1 MRLATAQTFT
11 TDDKMPYNKRAT
23 VGKKKGQFTKEKVQ
37 KQLEALIKR
46 NEERK
51 SKKTSEKLYEGRRV
65 VEFDKLAEQLWCNVC
80 NDSLSLRYKLQ
91 EKIIGLASI
100 IKIKYHRCNMIMD
113 VTTSSKSDK
122 FYYDVN
128 KKMANGMYDHG
139 TGPSGVNSFLSA
151 LNVPVVKEKCLKR
164 YERQVGPSI
173 EKLAEQSCREAIEIE
188 KILTKESNLVK
199 KYAFNESNE
208 NGNTI
213 NLIASYDA
221 AWTKRG
227 RQYNSFSGHST
238 IIGYFSDKVLS
249 YACKDKQ
256 CRKCTQNCVKPHD
269 CKKNHNG
276 SSKSMEIDMA
286 VELVLKNKLLVDSN
300 CKIRCLIADEDSSAI
315 ASLRRLSPYTITK
328 WSDFNHTHKT
338 WNSKL
343 YDIKLPAKLREYFS
357 KAFSLAVKPNKGDEL
372 NVKIA
377 LENIVPHAFGQH
389 TNCGPWCKSE
399 EGNHYYKYFKN
410 NEPLSD
416 DKLKDKLISLVQP
429 FINKASQIAPCASS
443 QSNESFNNIAYSK
456 HPKSFYYGGSESHTV
471 RVALAVCQKNLGAEY
486 IIKLNKALN
495 LSPGK
500 FTKKYR
506 ETRQKKRLSEAVKKK
521 SIPVKRR
528 RLFLKKER
536 CSKNATCTSR
546 EGITYQSESGYL
558 NTSHLIDETLIAD
571 NIDYKDCALVI
582 FDTEITGFHISDE
595 IIADMCGDETFNI
608 YIMPQKN
615 MSPNASN
622 VTGITITNGEMY
634 VNDEKVITST
644 ARKGFLSFL
653 YFKKKIT
660 KPIILLSHN
669 CFRFDAKRVLNL
681 ARKVGLFSEMQMFVK
696 GFSDSLPIFQEIL
709 PNRKKDKKSFSQ
721 AALTLDFLEKNE
733 IEMAHNAIND
743 VRMLQLLIRTLNV
756 KSDVIIKHTC
766 GFNFIAN
773 TKERDQRL
781 KEIKRSLSDLNISK
795 HMQNKIAKSGIDV
808 PLLRKA
814 CLQGGYDGLRLL
826 LTEDIGKK
834 PRVTNNTKIIK
845 QLFLQIS
852 NESTNS
858 S

>member
-1 MRLATAQTFT
+1 M
-11 TDDKMPYNKRAT
+11 KN
-23 VGKKKGQFTKEKVQ
+23 V
-37 KQLEALIKR
+37 
-46 NEERK
+46 
-51 SKKTSEKLYEGRRV
+51 KKTSEKLYEGRRV

-100 IKIKYHRCNMIMD
+100 IKIKCHRCNMIMD

-128 KKMANGMYDHG
+128 KKMAI
-139 TGPSGVNSFLSA
+139 
-151 LNVPVVKEKCLKR
+151 VVEVKCLKR

-269 CKKNHNG
+269 YKKNHNG

-357 KAFSLAVKPNKGDEL
+357 KAFSLAVIPNKGDEL
-372 NVKIA
+372 N
-377 LENIVPHAFGQH
+377 H

-416 DKLKDKLISLVQP
+416 DKLKDRLISLVQP

-443 QSNESFNNIAYSK
+443 QSNESFNNIACNK

-558 NTSHLIDETLIAD
+558 NTSDLIDETLIAD

-582 FDTEITGFHISDE
+582 FDTETTGFHISDK
-595 IIADMCGDETFNI
+595 IVQIAGMCGDETFNI

-634 VNDEKVITST
+634 INDEKVTIMN
-644 ARKGFLSFL
+644 K
-653 YFKKKIT
+653 
-660 KPIILLSHN
+660 
-669 CFRFDAKRVLNL
+669 
-681 ARKVGLFSEMQMFVK
+681 
-696 GFSDSLPIFQEIL
+696 
-709 PNRKKDKKSFSQ
+709 
-721 AALTLDFLEKNE
+721 LTL
-733 IEMAHNAIND
+733 H
-743 VRMLQLLIRTLNV
+743 
-756 KSDVIIKHTC
+756 S
-766 GFNFIAN
+766 
-773 TKERDQRL
+773 
-781 KEIKRSLSDLNISK
+781 
-795 HMQNKIAKSGIDV
+795 
-808 PLLRKA
+808 
-814 CLQGGYDGLRLL
+814 
-826 LTEDIGKK
+826 
-834 PRVTNNTKIIK
+834 
-845 QLFLQIS
+845 
-852 NESTNS
+852 
-858 S
+858 